1 MHFPVAFH
9 HFPLQQQHHCHLL
22 LKVAKLRLLREAATK
37 AIIVHYAFLYFAV
50 DAPRTTIPCK
60 LQQFLIEMLLWW
72 HVVTPTHSC
81 MLHVLFQQV

>member
-1 MHFPVAFH
+1 
-9 HFPLQQQHHCHLL
+9 
-22 LKVAKLRLLREAATK
+22 
-37 AIIVHYAFLYFAV
+37 VHYAFLYFAV